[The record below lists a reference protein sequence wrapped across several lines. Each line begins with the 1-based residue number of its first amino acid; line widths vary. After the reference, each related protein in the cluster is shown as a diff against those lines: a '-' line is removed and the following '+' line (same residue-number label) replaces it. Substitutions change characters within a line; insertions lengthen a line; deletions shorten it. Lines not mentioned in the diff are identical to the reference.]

1 MINRLLHIQTNEK
14 AELMVERDSIK
25 HRLSA
30 AEIELEEKRG
40 VTLDKDEWR
49 SVCLEMFDI
58 FQFAVFFVVIDV
70 QYVKYTLNTQNMRA
84 HALFSII

>member
-1 MINRLLHIQTNEK
+1 
-14 AELMVERDSIK
+14 MVERDSIQ

-49 SVCLEMFDI
+49 SVFVEMFDI
-58 FQFAVFFVVIDV
+58 F
-70 QYVKYTLNTQNMRA
+70 
-84 HALFSII
+84 

>member
-1 MINRLLHIQTNEK
+1 
-14 AELMVERDSIK
+14 MVERDSIK

-49 SVCLEMFDI
+49 SVYYC
-58 FQFAVFFVVIDV
+58 QFVIDV
-70 QYVKYTLNTQNMRA
+70 KYTVNTQNMRGY
-84 HALFSII
+84 ALFSMI

>member
-1 MINRLLHIQTNEK
+1 
-14 AELMVERDSIK
+14 MVERDSIQ

-49 SVCLEMFDI
+49 SVCIEMFDI
-58 FQFAVFFVVIDV
+58 F
-70 QYVKYTLNTQNMRA
+70 
-84 HALFSII
+84 